1 MAAEAQKLLLKQW
14 AKDTDHVVDDNNS
27 PKAEFARLAKAK
39 GWTGGDTEWCHH
51 WKACFDETYTWRVRH
66 KSTTTD
72 TTAVKKVTAQAGG
85 IDLTDR
91 MRSLSIGSDTSSFS
105 VISRTSAN
113 SFESVRSINSDQ
125 SHEAEGLSTSPQP
138 PPNTEVSDSTDLQN
152 SVLSLD
158 TVKSLEEISGGVEIS
173 DTASEHSDAESEAS
187 SLEFDENPAWS
198 EYTNFVH
205 RPDASFQSEFER
217 LARTKGW
224 VGRIKRQHLVEL
236 LTSEVEFYWGGD
248 DVDKLEYYQFLCQEM
263 GVKQI
268 PLTVTQ
274 AKNALRPLKVNLY
287 SVIDHMRNPEIKVIT
302 YKTIRE
308 LRQSVRKKGTFPRQC
323 AKAGEGCMA
332 ALLSKL

>member
-1 MAAEAQKLLLKQW
+1 MTAEAQKLLLKEW
-14 AKDTDHVVDDNNS
+14 AKDTDHLVDDNNS

-39 GWTGGDTEWCHH
+39 GWTGGDTEW
-51 WKACFDETYTWRVRH
+51 Y
-66 KSTTTD
+66 KSTTAD
-72 TTAVKKVTAQAGG
+72 TTVHKNVTAQAGG

-125 SHEAEGLSTSPQP
+125 SHEAEGFSTSPKH

-158 TVKSLEEISGGVEIS
+158 TVKSLEEISGGVEIP

-187 SLEFDENPAWS
+187 SLELDENPAWS

-236 LTSEVEFYWGGD
+236 LTSEVEFYWGAD

-268 PLTVTQ
+268 PLTITQ

>member
-1 MAAEAQKLLLKQW
+1 MTAEAQKLLLKEW
-14 AKDTDHVVDDNNS
+14 AKDTDHLVDDNNS

-39 GWTGGDTEWCHH
+39 GWTGGDTEW
-51 WKACFDETYTWRVRH
+51 
-66 KSTTTD
+66 SD
-72 TTAVKKVTAQAGG
+72 TTVHKNVTAQAGG

-105 VISRTSAN
+105 VIS
-113 SFESVRSINSDQ
+113 Q
-125 SHEAEGLSTSPQP
+125 
-138 PPNTEVSDSTDLQN
+138 VSDSTDLQN

-158 TVKSLEEISGGVEIS
+158 TVKSLEEISGGVEIP

-187 SLEFDENPAWS
+187 SLELDEKPAWS

-236 LTSEVEFYWGGD
+236 LTSEVEFYWGAD

-268 PLTVTQ
+268 PLTITQ

>member
-1 MAAEAQKLLLKQW
+1 MTVSTQKSLLEAW
-14 AKDTDHVVDDNNS
+14 AKEIDHVIDDNNS

-39 GWTGGDTEWCHH
+39 GWTGGDVDWCHH
-51 WKACFDETYTWRVRH
+51 WKACFNETYAWGVRI
-66 KSTTTD
+66 KNI
-72 TTAVKKVTAQAGG
+72 TAQAGAL
-85 IDLTDR
+85 DLTDR
-91 MRSLSIGSDTSSFS
+91 MRSLSIGSDASSFS
-105 VISRTSAN
+105 VISRTSWAD

-125 SHEAEGLSTSPQP
+125 LHEAE
-138 PPNTEVSDSTDLQN
+138 DSTDLQT

-158 TVKSLEEISGGVEIS
+158 TVKSLEEISGGVEIPN
-173 DTASEHSDAESEAS
+173 TATEHSDAESESS
-187 SLEFDENPAWS
+187 SLELDENPAWG

-205 RPDASFQSEFER
+205 RPSASFKLEFER

-236 LTSEVEFYWGGD
+236 LTSEVEFYWGAD
-248 DVDKLEYYQFLCQEM
+248 DVDKLEYYQFLCQKM
-263 GVKQI
+263 DIKQM

-287 SVIDHMRNPEIKVIT
+287 SVIDHLRNPKIEIIT
-302 YKTIRE
+302 YKTIHE

>member
-1 MAAEAQKLLLKQW
+1 MTAEAQKLLLKEW
-14 AKDTDHVVDDNNS
+14 AKDTDHLVDDNNS

-39 GWTGGDTEWCHH
+39 GWTGGDTEW
-51 WKACFDETYTWRVRH
+51 
-66 KSTTTD
+66 SD
-72 TTAVKKVTAQAGG
+72 TTVHKNVTAQAGG

-125 SHEAEGLSTSPQP
+125 SHEAEGFSTSPKH

-158 TVKSLEEISGGVEIS
+158 TVKSLEEISGGVEIP

-187 SLEFDENPAWS
+187 SLELDENPAWS

-236 LTSEVEFYWGGD
+236 LTSEVEFYWGAD

-268 PLTVTQ
+268 PLTITQ

>member
-1 MAAEAQKLLLKQW
+1 MAS
-14 AKDTDHVVDDNNS
+14 D
-27 PKAEFARLAKAK
+27 
-39 GWTGGDTEWCHH
+39 
-51 WKACFDETYTWRVRH
+51 
-66 KSTTTD
+66 KSTTAD
-72 TTAVKKVTAQAGG
+72 TTVLKKVTAQAGG
-85 IDLTDR
+85 IDLTER
-91 MRSLSIGSDTSSFS
+91 MRRLSIGSDASSFS
-105 VISRTSAN
+105 LISRTSRAN

-158 TVKSLEEISGGVEIS
+158 TVKSLEEISGGVEIP

-187 SLEFDENPAWS
+187 SLELDENPAWS

-236 LTSEVEFYWGGD
+236 LTSEVEFYWGAD

-274 AKNALRPLKVNLY
+274 AKNVSTSSMSPRKSTPL
-287 SVIDHMRNPEIKVIT
+287 
-302 YKTIRE
+302 TINRRFG
-308 LRQSVRKKGTFPRQC
+308 LSKSTFIASSTTCATRRSRSSHTRLSASF
-323 AKAGEGCMA
+323 AKASARRAPFRGNVLRLVKA
-332 ALLSKL
+332 AWPLCCPNCNCNDLSGFARVIRHACGFSHLGISWYI

>member
-1 MAAEAQKLLLKQW
+1 MTAEAQKLLLKEW
-14 AKDTDHVVDDNNS
+14 AKDTNHVVDDNNS
-27 PKAEFARLAKAK
+27 PKAEFARLAKVK
-39 GWTGGDTEWCHH
+39 GWTGGDSEC
-51 WKACFDETYTWRVRH
+51 
-66 KSTTTD
+66 
-72 TTAVKKVTAQAGG
+72 TAVKKVTAQTGG

-138 PPNTEVSDSTDLQN
+138 PPNPEVSDSTDLQN

-158 TVKSLEEISGGVEIS
+158 TVKSLEEISGGVEIP

-187 SLEFDENPAWS
+187 SLELDENPAWS

-236 LTSEVEFYWGGD
+236 LTSEVEFYWGAD